1 MGIRQKFFVLAGV
14 AGLIMAIVSGV
25 GYYTAY
31 SNLANSVE
39 KEILATVEVEGQ
51 SLNGWLREKAEPAVA
66 AARRERAGTVT
77 SRAARACSRSAG
89 ALAAAVTGC
98 R

>member
-66 AARRERAGTVT
+66 AAGVSVSA
-77 SRAARACSRSAG
+77 AG
-89 ALAAAVTGC
+89 AVVAPPTLATSPETTGN
-98 R
+98 